1 MKITVDTN
9 VLVSATFW
17 YGGSNEIIE
26 MAERGE
32 IELILSKDIVKEFT
46 RVLGSDELQKKIRD
60 KNLEM
65 IRTISKLVAIATM
78 VESRVKICA
87 VTDDPDDDQ
96 ILECAKAGKVDFI
109 VSNDAHLLK
118 LKEFEGI
125 LIVSSQK
132 FLQEIAKK

>member
-78 VESRVKICA
+78 VEPRVKICA
-87 VTDDPDDDQ
+87 VTDDPDDDK

-132 FLQEIAKK
+132 FSQEIAKK